1 MTGYLWNHVVEEPD
15 RRVMMTSGVPSNDSE
30 AKGLHIIQ
38 EMTMDQLECGLGGP
52 CDMEQR

>member
-1 MTGYLWNHVVEEPD
+1 
-15 RRVMMTSGVPSNDSE
+15 MTSGVPSDSSE

-38 EMTMDQLECGLGGP
+38 DMTMDQLECRLGGP